1 MAKAKN
7 SKLINRNPPKKAQSG
22 TFKRALKLTLE
33 QFLDRTPIHGMKH
46 ILDSRGNKYTKCYW
60 ISIIF
65 ICFVSAAALMTN
77 FLIRYKVRGY
87 FFIIILITIKKFQ
100 SNPTRIN
107 IETNFG
113 AIHEIEF
120 PAVTFCNPNF
130 ITDSMVDK
138 LIKSL

>member
-7 SKLINRNPPKKAQSG
+7 SKLVNQNSPKKAQSG

-87 FFIIILITIKKFQ
+87 FL
-100 SNPTRIN
+100 
-107 IETNFG
+107 
-113 AIHEIEF
+113 
-120 PAVTFCNPNF
+120 
-130 ITDSMVDK
+130 
-138 LIKSL
+138 